1 MTRRCGSSQPTPRP
15 LPCEATKPHG
25 NDTTENHKRRTEDGK
40 NGTEHSSEWQDRQAQ
55 ELSLLQLSEGKGVRE
70 KGKRELCRK
79 IEIKTQCESA
89 GFEGG
94 RVKDLASKT
103 PSGRKNVPERA
114 TYETQLARAEWTS
127 CPTLRG
133 RRRNWAENYQG
144 NPPRKTESKT
154 QNKKL

>member
-79 IEIKTQCESA
+79 IERKTKMRKRWVRRWKSQRPREQNPKRSQKRTRMRYVRNSTGARGMDIVPHPA
-89 GFEGG
+89 GATSKLGG
-94 RVKDLASKT
+94 KLPGKS
-103 PSGRKNVPERA
+103 P
-114 TYETQLARAEWTS
+114 
-127 CPTLRG
+127 
-133 RRRNWAENYQG
+133 QG
-144 NPPRKTESKT
+144 N
-154 QNKKL
+154 